1 MAAENKKT
9 TRQAAI
15 GEKVITAL
23 DLAQNVINLLSAKGL
38 YITTVESCSGG
49 ALANAITNV
58 SGSGDVIKDS
68 FITYSNE
75 AKIALGVPEEIIE
88 KFTVYSLEV
97 AVAMARA
104 GLQRSVRA
112 DVAVGIT
119 GSLTRVDPENK
130 NSVPGEVYLAIVTD
144 AVEVK
149 LPLVIQESDRVE
161 AKLRIVEHALEAI
174 TEHLS

>member
-1 MAAENKKT
+1 MAAEKVKHS
-9 TRQAAI
+9 RQATI
-15 GEKVITAL
+15 GEEVVAILDQAQSIIT
-23 DLAQNVINLLSAKGL
+23 LLRAKDL

-58 SGSGDVIKDS
+58 PGSGDVIKDS

-75 AKIALGVPEEIIE
+75 AKIALGVPEELIE
-88 KFTVYSLEV
+88 KYTVYSLEV

-104 GLQRSVRA
+104 GLKHSVRA

-130 NSVPGEVYLAIVTD
+130 NSVPGEVYVAIVTKD
-144 AVEVK
+144 AEVR
-149 LPLVIQESDRVE
+149 LPLVIPDKDRVY
-161 AKLRIVEHALEAI
+161 AKLRIVEQALGAVIEL
-174 TEHLS
+174 LS